1 MEHLGISVAQRPV
14 TLHRGKNVTLLIRSV
29 TSVTDRPICPVE
41 WDGADRPTFGRPYPL
56 SDRPDGPPPAHDRYP
71 PPGNT
76 VGRLSFAQGRP
87 SRPYTRTRTYT
98 RQRPM
103 GRSGRTWDSA
113 PRDGARTR
121 PHAAC
126 GSPAAR
132 SAAEHPANAPTLP
145 PAAPHRLR
153 VPRARA
159 AQAAADQAAAWQR
172 LGRLRRRRSSAS
184 SRARLRA
191 PLQLLRRGFLQ
202 PPLRPRERDD
212 GFLEDH
218 RLSTKSI
225 TVRQEHV
232 DETSVYASAGGRAAT
247 SRARGLGG
255 GGAEQAL
262 SS

>member
-1 MEHLGISVAQRPV
+1 
-14 TLHRGKNVTLLIRSV
+14 
-29 TSVTDRPICPVE
+29 
-41 WDGADRPTFGRPYPL
+41 
-56 SDRPDGPPPAHDRYP
+56 
-71 PPGNT
+71 
-76 VGRLSFAQGRP
+76 
-87 SRPYTRTRTYT
+87 
-98 RQRPM
+98 M
-103 GRSGRTWDSA
+103 GRSGHTWDSA
-113 PRDGARTR
+113 PRDGAQTR

-202 PPLRPRERDD
+202 PPLRPREQDD

-232 DETSVYASAGGRAAT
+232 DESSVYASVGRRAER
-247 SRARGLGG
+247 SRARAQGG

-262 SS
+262 SSWYWAAFAPSKSNRHQPCGNVYRR

>member
-1 MEHLGISVAQRPV
+1 
-14 TLHRGKNVTLLIRSV
+14 
-29 TSVTDRPICPVE
+29 
-41 WDGADRPTFGRPYPL
+41 
-56 SDRPDGPPPAHDRYP
+56 
-71 PPGNT
+71 
-76 VGRLSFAQGRP
+76 
-87 SRPYTRTRTYT
+87 
-98 RQRPM
+98 M

-172 LGRLRRRRSSAS
+172 LGRLRWRRSAAS

-191 PLQLLRRGFLQ
+191 PLQLLLRGFVQ
-202 PPLRPRERDD
+202 PPLRPREGHD
-212 GFLEDH
+212 GFLNHH
-218 RLSTKSI
+218 RLSTKNI
-225 TVRQEHV
+225 AVKQEHV
-232 DETSVYASAGGRAAT
+232 DETSILASAGVRAER

-255 GGAEQAL
+255 GGAKPSISIFDLPAFAPSNSCRHQPCGNL
-262 SS
+262 YRW

>member
-1 MEHLGISVAQRPV
+1 
-14 TLHRGKNVTLLIRSV
+14 
-29 TSVTDRPICPVE
+29 
-41 WDGADRPTFGRPYPL
+41 
-56 SDRPDGPPPAHDRYP
+56 
-71 PPGNT
+71 
-76 VGRLSFAQGRP
+76 
-87 SRPYTRTRTYT
+87 
-98 RQRPM
+98 M
-103 GRSGRTWDSA
+103 GRSGRTWDST

-172 LGRLRRRRSSAS
+172 LGRLRGRRSSAS

-191 PLQLLRRGFLQ
+191 PLQLLLRGFLQ
-202 PPLRPRERDD
+202 PPLRPHEGHD
-212 GFLEDH
+212 GFLGH
-218 RLSTKSI
+218 YHFSTKSI
-225 TVRQEHV
+225 TMRQEHV
-232 DETSVYASAGGRAAT
+232 DESSILASAGRRAER

-255 GGAEQAL
+255 GGAKPAVSIFDLPAFAPSNSCSHQPCEDPYRW
-262 SS
+262 

>member
-1 MEHLGISVAQRPV
+1 
-14 TLHRGKNVTLLIRSV
+14 
-29 TSVTDRPICPVE
+29 
-41 WDGADRPTFGRPYPL
+41 
-56 SDRPDGPPPAHDRYP
+56 
-71 PPGNT
+71 
-76 VGRLSFAQGRP
+76 
-87 SRPYTRTRTYT
+87 
-98 RQRPM
+98 M
-103 GRSGRTWDSA
+103 GRSGRTWDNTPS
-113 PRDGARTR
+113 DGARTR

-191 PLQLLRRGFLQ
+191 PLQLLRRSFLQ
-202 PPLRPRERDD
+202 PLLRPRERHD
-212 GFLEDH
+212 GFLKH
-218 RLSTKSI
+218 HHFSMKSI

-232 DETSVYASAGGRAAT
+232 DETSIYASAGVRAER
-247 SRARGLGG
+247 SRARGLSG
-255 GGAEQAL
+255 GGAEPAL
-262 SS
+262 SIFDLPAFAPSNSCSHQPCEDVYRR

>member
-1 MEHLGISVAQRPV
+1 
-14 TLHRGKNVTLLIRSV
+14 
-29 TSVTDRPICPVE
+29 
-41 WDGADRPTFGRPYPL
+41 
-56 SDRPDGPPPAHDRYP
+56 
-71 PPGNT
+71 
-76 VGRLSFAQGRP
+76 
-87 SRPYTRTRTYT
+87 
-98 RQRPM
+98 M

-132 SAAEHPANAPTLP
+132 SAAKHPANAPTLP

-172 LGRLRRRRSSAS
+172 LGRLRWRRSSAS

-191 PLQLLRRGFLQ
+191 PLQLLRRSFLQ
-202 PPLRPRERDD
+202 PLLRPRERHD
-212 GFLEDH
+212 GFLKH
-218 RLSTKSI
+218 HHFSMKSI

-232 DETSVYASAGGRAAT
+232 DETSIYASASVRAER
-247 SRARGLGG
+247 SRVRGLSG
-255 GGAEQAL
+255 GGAEPAISIFDLPAFAPSKSCRHQPCEDL
-262 SS
+262 YRR

>member
-1 MEHLGISVAQRPV
+1 M
-14 TLHRGKNVTLLIRSV
+14 
-29 TSVTDRPICPVE
+29 
-41 WDGADRPTFGRPYPL
+41 
-56 SDRPDGPPPAHDRYP
+56 
-71 PPGNT
+71 
-76 VGRLSFAQGRP
+76 
-87 SRPYTRTRTYT
+87 
-98 RQRPM
+98 
-103 GRSGRTWDSA
+103 GRTWDNTPS
-113 PRDGARTR
+113 DGARTR
-121 PHAAC
+121 THAAY
-126 GSPAAR
+126 GSPVAR

-184 SRARLRA
+184 SRARTHA
-191 PLQLLRRGFLQ
+191 LLLLFRRGFLQ
-202 PPLRPRERDD
+202 PPLRPRERAG
-212 GFLEDH
+212 GFLEH
-218 RLSTKSI
+218 HHFSTKSI

-262 SS
+262 SSWYWAAFAPSNSCSHQPCEDPYRW